1 MDEIKLKSIKR
12 NIKLAINKIQIT
24 INRMVAANE
33 ENTYCFTSGFINKQK
48 EIRVN
53 TTSKES

>member
-12 NIKLAINKIQIT
+12 NIKIAINKIQIT

-33 ENTYCFTSGFINKQK
+33 ENTYCFTSGFINK
-48 EIRVN
+48 
-53 TTSKES
+53 